1 MKICFP
7 VSQNKGLESP
17 VYNHFGSAPMFLLVD
32 AEQRSVAEEVNR
44 DVNHRHGAC
53 RPLKALGGHEIDAIV
68 VGGIGAGAL
77 SGLNQA
83 GFKVYRAEAGSIAQ
97 NLDSFLKQGLAELT
111 PAQTC
116 VGHHRHHCGSHH
128 GKAEIEAGGGF

>member
-7 VSQNKGLESP
+7 VSQNKGLDSP

-44 DVNHRHGAC
+44 DLHHQHGTC
-53 RPLKALGGHEIDAIV
+53 RPLKALGGQDVDTIV

-83 GFKVYRAEAGSIAQ
+83 GFKVYRAAAGTIAE
-97 NLDSFLKQGLAELT
+97 NLDRFLKQGLTELT

-116 VGHHRHHCGSHH
+116 GGHHRHQCGSHH
-128 GKAEIEAGGGF
+128 GDADFEAGCGF

>member
-7 VSQNKGLESP
+7 VAENNGLDSQ
-17 VYNHFGSAPMFLLVD
+17 VYNHFGSAPMFLLID
-32 AEQRSVAEEVNR
+32 AEQRSVAETVNR
-44 DVNHRHGAC
+44 DPDHQHGAC
-53 RPLKALGGHEIDAIV
+53 RPLKALGGQAVDAIV

-83 GFKVYRAEAGSIAQ
+83 GFKVYQAEAGTIAE
-97 NLDSFLKQGLAELT
+97 NLDQLLKQGLAELT

-116 VGHHRHHCGSHH
+116 GGQHRHHCGSH
-128 GKAEIEAGGGF
+128 